1 MGVVSPNPSVDQPKW
16 TSAGKKSNHPDARF
30 ITFMADDNDQEK
42 TEEPSARKLEKARED
57 GNVSIS
63 KDLSSVLIL
72 GFSVMVFI
80 NTGPM
85 MYNSTKSLIEYFFR
99 NATGLPENQDQ
110 ARDFLQHAL
119 FEGLLMITP
128 LLVILVGAS
137 LLVNFAQTQ
146 GMFSAKALEFKPEKL
161 SPLKG
166 LKKMVSMRSLVEL
179 IKGFTK
185 MGIVGTVMW
194 MTVRN
199 DSEYFLQYV
208 LLPFQQGLGEMGGYI
223 LMFMNRIL
231 AALFLLAAADV
242 AYQRFQHSKDLR
254 MTKQE
259 IKDEYKQ
266 MEGDPHI
273 KNKRRQFGLNLRYK
287 KRLDHAIL
295 SSDVVVTN
303 PTHFA
308 IALKYDPDKNDA
320 PIVMAKGQRLKALR
334 IRELANKYGIPIVE
348 NKPIAQA
355 LYATAEE
362 DQYIPGDLF
371 RAVAEILAYV
381 YKMKNKTSYKA

>member
-1 MGVVSPNPSVDQPKW
+1 
-16 TSAGKKSNHPDARF
+16 
-30 ITFMADDNDQEK
+30 MADDNDQEK

-63 KDLSSVLIL
+63 KDLASVLIL
-72 GFSVMVFI
+72 GFSMMIFI

-85 MYNSTKSLIEYFFR
+85 MYTKTKDLFVHFFR

-110 ARDFLQHAL
+110 AREFLQYAL
-119 FEGLLMITP
+119 FEGLLMIAP
-128 LLVILVGAS
+128 LLILLVGAS
-137 LLVNFAQTQ
+137 LLVNLLQTQ
-146 GMFSAKALEFKPEKL
+146 GMFSVKALEFKPEKL
-161 SPLKG
+161 SLLKG

-179 IKGFTK
+179 IKGFSK
-185 MGIVGTVMW
+185 LGIVGTVIW

-199 DSEYFLQYV
+199 DSQYFLQYV
-208 LLPFQQGLGEMGGYI
+208 LLPYQHGLSEMGGYI

-242 AYQRFQHSKDLR
+242 AYQRFQHRKDLR

-266 MEGDPHI
+266 MEGDPQI
-273 KNKRRQFGLNLRYK
+273 KSKRRQFGLNLRYK
-287 KRLDHAIL
+287 KRLDHAVL
-295 SSDVVVTN
+295 ASDVVVTN
-303 PTHFA
+303 PTHYA
-308 IALKYDPDKNDA
+308 IALKYDPQNNDA
-320 PIVMAKGQRLKALR
+320 PIVMAKGQRLRALR

-348 NKPIAQA
+348 NKPVAQA
-355 LYATAEE
+355 LFATAVE
-362 DQYIPGDLF
+362 DQFIPGDLF

-381 YKMKNKTSYKA
+381 YKMKSKTPYKA

>member
-1 MGVVSPNPSVDQPKW
+1 VDLR
-16 TSAGKKSNHPDARF
+16 GKKSNHPDARF

-72 GFSVMVFI
+72 GFSVIVFI

-85 MYNSTKSLIEYFFR
+85 MYNSTKSLLEYFFR

-231 AALFLLAAADV
+231 AALFLLAVADV

>member
-1 MGVVSPNPSVDQPKW
+1 VDFR
-16 TSAGKKSNHPDARF
+16 GKKSNHPDARF

-72 GFSVMVFI
+72 GFSVIVFI

-85 MYNSTKSLIEYFFR
+85 MYNSTKSLLEYFFR

-231 AALFLLAAADV
+231 AALFLLAVADV